1 MDSISLFRMLSPC
14 ENDIRGSQGPKI
26 TPPGVAYIAFMTRK
40 TPAKLIFG
48 PLGSLGSGPDGPVF
62 YFRRN
67 GGGATRNGQGVCDSL

>member
-1 MDSISLFRMLSPC
+1 
-14 ENDIRGSQGPKI
+14 
-26 TPPGVAYIAFMTRK
+26 MTRK